1 MSRKIYMTKADIQKL
16 KKLVDDEMDNPQDKQ
31 HVLDLNMEL
40 MRAEIVPVDQLP
52 GDVITMN
59 SEVLLRVDGTEEK
72 VSLVY
77 PHEANVA
84 ENRISVL
91 SPIGT
96 AILGY
101 REQDRFTWS
110 VPSGTA
116 QVEVIKVIYQPEAA
130 EKNAVES
137 NGG

>member
-130 EKNAVES
+130 EKNAVEL